1 MGYCLIAHNA
11 KGFDAVLIQ
20 RWLFQNRPT
29 ADMHVIHSGQKII
42 QLTLKDYEI
51 RLIDSLNFLQMPL
64 SKFPETFGLDLATQS
79 KGDFPFR
86 YNILANQDY
95 VGPMPSI
102 DFYDI
107 DTKKDVIMKKRNE
120 FIAWHKKLVE
130 QNYIFDF
137 QKEMYKYCA
146 QDVTILRVGCVDFR
160 KTFLSETGVDP
171 FCYCTIA
178 AAVMAVYRSKYLKQ
192 KTIGIIPKNLYR
204 DGNKPFSKSSIEW
217 LEFIAS
223 QTNTK
228 ILHAVHGGEKAIV
241 DEELGKTYY
250 VDGFCEET
258 RTVYE
263 LYGCVYH
270 GCPLCFDGTNDHP
283 FHSERKMSD
292 VYEATIERKERLRA
306 LGFTV
311 KTIWEHDYRKLRAT
325 DEMQLFLDTFD
336 IITDLDPRDSF
347 FGGRVVAINYFVR
360 QRMMKKLNTPIP
372 LLYIRMSIRQRS
384 IQQVT

>member
-1 MGYCLIAHNA
+1 
-11 KGFDAVLIQ
+11 
-20 RWLFQNRPT
+20 
-29 ADMHVIHSGQKII
+29 
-42 QLTLKDYEI
+42 
-51 RLIDSLNFLQMPL
+51 MPL
-64 SKFPETFGLDLATQS
+64 SKFPETFGLDLTMQS

-102 DFYDI
+102 NFYDI
-107 DTKKDVIMKKRNE
+107 DTKKDVKKWDE
-120 FIAWHKKLVE
+120 FIAWHTKLVE
-130 QNYIFDF
+130 QNYIFDS

-146 QDVTILRVGCVDFR
+146 QDVTILRVCCVDFR

-171 FCYCTIA
+171 FCYCPIA
-178 AAVMAVYRSKYLKQ
+178 AAVMAVYCSKYLKQ
-192 KTIGIIPKNLYR
+192 KTIGIIPKNLYG

-228 ILHAVHGGEKAIV
+228 ILHAVHGGEKAIA

-250 VDGFCEET
+250 VDRFCEET

-263 LYGCVYH
+263 FYGCVYH
-270 GCPLCFDGTNDHP
+270 GCPLCFDGTNNHP
-283 FHSERKMSD
+283 FHSEQKMSD

-347 FGGRVVAINYFVR
+347 FRWQGR
-360 QRMMKKLNTPIP
+360 QL
-372 LLYIRMSIRQRS
+372 
-384 IQQVT
+384 